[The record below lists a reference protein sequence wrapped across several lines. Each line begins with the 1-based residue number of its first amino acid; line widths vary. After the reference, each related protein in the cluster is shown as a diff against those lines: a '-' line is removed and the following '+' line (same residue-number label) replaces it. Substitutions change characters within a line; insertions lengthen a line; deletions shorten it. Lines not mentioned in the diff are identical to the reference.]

1 MNNHQKITKIRRIIL
16 DTSAILQAICLVLLL
31 VGSAFFS
38 SAETALTTVNRIQI
52 QLLAEEDNRKAK
64 RVEMILDHS
73 SKMLSA
79 ILIGNNIVNISASAL
94 ATTLTISVFGNAYVG
109 LATGMLTLLVLVF
122 GEITPK
128 SLASIFSLQLSL
140 AYSGFIWWLMRIL
153 TPVIFIVEAIRTG
166 ILKLLGVDPN
176 AKGNRITEDELK
188 TLVDVSL
195 EEGAIENDEFEM
207 ITNVFS
213 LDDSLAKDIMIP
225 RIDMSFLHVDA
236 TYDDV
241 IELYRETS
249 YTRFPIYSET
259 RDTIIGTINVKDL
272 LLYPK
277 NEPFHIRKILREPHF
292 TFEHKEVGTLLMEM
306 QEGGISLMIVLDE
319 YGATSGMITM
329 EDILEE
335 IVGEIRDEYDKDET
349 DAIIEL
355 KPGREYL
362 IDGSTNLTDVND
374 SLKID
379 LESEEYDS
387 IGGYIIEKLDR
398 LPKNGETILL
408 DNGIKMITEVVKR
421 NRVEKVHVF
430 LPEKNNEE

>member
-1 MNNHQKITKIRRIIL
+1 M

-31 VGSAFFS
+31 VGSALFS

-52 QLLAEEDNRKAK
+52 QLLAEEDNKKAK
-64 RVEMILDHS
+64 RVEMILDQS

-109 LATGMLTLLVLVF
+109 LATGILTLLVLVL

-140 AYSGFIWWLMRIL
+140 AYSGFIWMLMRIL
-153 TPVIFIVEAIRTG
+153 TPVIFVVEAIRTG
-166 ILKLLGVDPN
+166 ILKLMGVDPN

-188 TLVDVSL
+188 TLVDVGL

-236 TYDDV
+236 TYDEV

-277 NEPFHIRKILREPHF
+277 DEPFHIRKLLREPHF

-306 QEGGISLMIVLDE
+306 QEGGISLVIVLDE

-374 SLKID
+374 TLKID

-398 LPKNGETILL
+398 LPKSGETIQL
-408 DNGIKMITEVVKR
+408 DNGIKMITELVKR

-430 LPEKNNEE
+430 LPEKDSEE

>member
-1 MNNHQKITKIRRIIL
+1 M

-38 SAETALTTVNRIQI
+38 SAEIALTTVNRIQI
-52 QLLAEEDNRKAK
+52 QLLAEEDNKKAK
-64 RVEMILDHS
+64 RVEMILDQS

-109 LATGMLTLLVLVF
+109 LATGILTLLVLVL

-140 AYSGFIWWLMRIL
+140 AYSGFIWMLMRVL
-153 TPVIFIVEAIRTG
+153 TPVIFVVEAIRTG
-166 ILKLLGVDPN
+166 ILKLMGVDPN

-188 TLVDVSL
+188 TLVDVGL

-236 TYDDV
+236 TYDEV

-277 NEPFHIRKILREPHF
+277 DEPFHIRKLLREPHF

-306 QEGGISLMIVLDE
+306 QEGGISLVIVLDE

-349 DAIIEL
+349 DAIIEM

-374 SLKID
+374 ALKID

-398 LPKNGETILL
+398 LPKSGETIQL

-430 LPEKNNEE
+430 LPEKSSEE

>member
-1 MNNHQKITKIRRIIL
+1 M

-52 QLLAEEDNRKAK
+52 QLLAEEDNKKAK
-64 RVEMILDHS
+64 RVEMILDQS

-109 LATGMLTLLVLVF
+109 LATGILTLLVLVL

-140 AYSGFIWWLMRIL
+140 AYSGFIWMLMRIL
-153 TPVIFIVEAIRTG
+153 TPVIFVVEAIRTG
-166 ILKLLGVDPN
+166 ILKLMGVDPN

-188 TLVDVSL
+188 TLVDVGL

-236 TYDDV
+236 TYDEV

-277 NEPFHIRKILREPHF
+277 DEPFHIRKLLREPHF

-306 QEGGISLMIVLDE
+306 QEGGISLVIVLDE

-349 DAIIEL
+349 DAIIEM
-355 KPGREYL
+355 KSGREYL

-374 SLKID
+374 TLKID

-387 IGGYIIEKLDR
+387 LGGYIIEKLDR
-398 LPKNGETILL
+398 LPKSGETIQL
-408 DNGIKMITEVVKR
+408 DNGIKMITELVKR

-430 LPEKNNEE
+430 LPEKDSEE

>member
-1 MNNHQKITKIRRIIL
+1 M

-52 QLLAEEDNRKAK
+52 QLLAEEDNKKAK
-64 RVEMILDHS
+64 GVEMILDQS

-109 LATGMLTLLVLVF
+109 LATGILTLLVLVL

-140 AYSGFIWWLMRIL
+140 AYSGFIWMLMRIL
-153 TPVIFIVEAIRTG
+153 TPVIFVVEAIRTG
-166 ILKLLGVDPN
+166 ILKLMGVDPN

-188 TLVDVSL
+188 TLVDVGL

-236 TYDDV
+236 TYDEV

-277 NEPFHIRKILREPHF
+277 DEPFHIRKLLREPHF

-306 QEGGISLMIVLDE
+306 QEGGISLVIVLNE

-349 DAIIEL
+349 DAIIEM

-374 SLKID
+374 TLKID

-398 LPKNGETILL
+398 LPRSGETIQL
-408 DNGIKMITEVVKR
+408 DNGIKMITELVKR

-430 LPEKNNEE
+430 LPEKDSED

>member
-1 MNNHQKITKIRRIIL
+1 M
-16 DTSAILQAICLVLLL
+16 DTSAILQAIILVILLA
-31 VGSAFFS
+31 GSAFFS
-38 SAETALTTVNRIQI
+38 SAETALTTVNRIQV
-52 QLLAEEDNRKAK
+52 QLLADDGNKRARKVIK
-64 RVEMILDHS
+64 ILDHS

-79 ILIGNNIVNISASAL
+79 ILIGNNIVNISASSL
-94 ATTLTISVFGNAYVG
+94 ATTLTISVFGNTYVG
-109 LATGMLTLLVLVF
+109 LATGILTLLVLVF

-128 SLASIFSLQLSL
+128 SLASIFAMQLSL
-140 AYSGFIWWLMRIL
+140 AYSGIIWPLMKLL
-153 TPVIFIVEAIRTG
+153 TPVIFIVEGIRTG
-166 ILKLLGVDPN
+166 LLKLLGVDPN

-188 TLVDVSL
+188 TLVDVGR

-236 TYDDV
+236 SYEEVLD
-241 IELYRETS
+241 LYRETS
-249 YTRFPIYSET
+249 YTRFPIYSDT
-259 RDTIIGTINVKDL
+259 RDTVIGTINVKDL

-277 NEPFHIRKILREPHF
+277 DEPFHIRKILREPHF

-306 QEGGISLMIVLDE
+306 QEGGISLVIVLDE
-319 YGATSGMITM
+319 YGSTSGMITM

-355 KPGREYL
+355 KPDREYL
-362 IDGSTNLTDVND
+362 IDGSTNLADVND
-374 SLKID
+374 TLKID

-398 LPKNGETILL
+398 LPKSGETILL
-408 DNGIKMITEVVKR
+408 DNGIKLITELVRR
-421 NRVEKVHVF
+421 NRIEKVHVF
-430 LPEKNNEE
+430 IPETLDEDSEK

>member
-1 MNNHQKITKIRRIIL
+1 M

-31 VGSAFFS
+31 VGSALFS

-52 QLLAEEDNRKAK
+52 QLLAEENNKKAK
-64 RVEMILDHS
+64 RVEMILDRS

-109 LATGMLTLLVLVF
+109 LATGILTLLVLVF

-140 AYSGFIWWLMRIL
+140 AYSGFIWWLMHIL

-176 AKGNRITEDELK
+176 TKGNRITEDELK

-249 YTRFPIYSET
+249 YTRFPIYSES

-277 NEPFHIRKILREPHF
+277 DEPFHIRKILREPHF

-306 QEGGISLMIVLDE
+306 QEGGISLVIVLDE

-349 DAIIEL
+349 DAILEL

-374 SLKID
+374 TLKID

-398 LPKNGETILL
+398 LPKSGETIQL
-408 DNGIKMITEVVKR
+408 DNGIKMITELVKR

>member
-1 MNNHQKITKIRRIIL
+1 M

-52 QLLAEEDNRKAK
+52 QLLAEENNKKAK
-64 RVEMILDHS
+64 KVEKILDHS

-79 ILIGNNIVNISASAL
+79 ILIGNNIVNISASSL

-109 LATGMLTLLVLVF
+109 LATGILTLLVLVF

-128 SLASIFSLQLSL
+128 SLASNFSLQLSL
-140 AYSGFIWWLMRIL
+140 AYSGIIWWLMHIL

-166 ILKLLGVDPN
+166 LLKLMGVDPN

-188 TLVDVSL
+188 TLVDVGL

-236 TYDDV
+236 TYEDV

-249 YTRFPIYSET
+249 YTRFPIYSDT

-277 NEPFHIRKILREPHF
+277 NEPFHIRKLLREPHF

-355 KPGREYL
+355 KPDREYL

-374 SLKID
+374 TLKID

-408 DNGIKMITEVVKR
+408 DNGIKLITEVVKR

-430 LPEKNNEE
+430 LPEKTEDEE

>member
-1 MNNHQKITKIRRIIL
+1 M

-52 QLLAEEDNRKAK
+52 QLLAEEDNKKAK
-64 RVEMILDHS
+64 RVEMILDQS

-109 LATGMLTLLVLVF
+109 LATGILTLLVLVL

-140 AYSGFIWWLMRIL
+140 AYSGFIWMLMRIL
-153 TPVIFIVEAIRTG
+153 TPVIFVVEAIRTG
-166 ILKLLGVDPN
+166 ILKLMGVDPN

-188 TLVDVSL
+188 TLVDVGL

-236 TYDDV
+236 TYDEV

-277 NEPFHIRKILREPHF
+277 DEPFPIRKLLREPHF

-306 QEGGISLMIVLDE
+306 QEGGISLVIVLDE

-349 DAIIEL
+349 DAIIEM

-374 SLKID
+374 TLKID

-398 LPKNGETILL
+398 LPKSGETIQL
-408 DNGIKMITEVVKR
+408 DNGIKMITELVKR

-430 LPEKNNEE
+430 LPEKDSEE

>member
-1 MNNHQKITKIRRIIL
+1 M

-52 QLLAEEDNRKAK
+52 QLLAEEDNKKAK
-64 RVEMILDHS
+64 RVEMILDQS

-109 LATGMLTLLVLVF
+109 LATGILTLLVLVL

-140 AYSGFIWWLMRIL
+140 AYSGFIWMLMRIL
-153 TPVIFIVEAIRTG
+153 TPVIFVVEAIRTG
-166 ILKLLGVDPN
+166 ILKLMGVDPN

-188 TLVDVSL
+188 TLVDVGL

-236 TYDDV
+236 TYDEV

-277 NEPFHIRKILREPHF
+277 DEPFHIRKLLREPHF

-306 QEGGISLMIVLDE
+306 QEGGISLVIVLDE

-349 DAIIEL
+349 DAIIEM
-355 KPGREYL
+355 KPGRENL

-374 SLKID
+374 TLKID

-398 LPKNGETILL
+398 LPKSGETIQL
-408 DNGIKMITEVVKR
+408 DNGIKMITELVKR

-430 LPEKNNEE
+430 LPEKNSEE

>member
-1 MNNHQKITKIRRIIL
+1 M

-52 QLLAEEDNRKAK
+52 QLLAEEDNKKAK
-64 RVEMILDHS
+64 RVEMILDQS

-109 LATGMLTLLVLVF
+109 LATGILTLLVLVL

-140 AYSGFIWWLMRIL
+140 AYSGFIWILMRVL
-153 TPVIFIVEAIRTG
+153 TPVIFVVEAIRTG
-166 ILKLLGVDPN
+166 ILKLMGVDPN

-188 TLVDVSL
+188 TLVDVGL

-236 TYDDV
+236 SYDEV

-277 NEPFHIRKILREPHF
+277 DEPFHIRKLLREPHF

-306 QEGGISLMIVLDE
+306 QEGGISLVIVLDE

-349 DAIIEL
+349 DAIIEM

-374 SLKID
+374 TLKID

-398 LPKNGETILL
+398 LPKSGETIQL
-408 DNGIKMITEVVKR
+408 DNGIKMITELVKR

-430 LPEKNNEE
+430 LPEKDSEE

>member
-1 MNNHQKITKIRRIIL
+1 M
-16 DTSAILQAICLVLLL
+16 DTSAILQAIILVILLA
-31 VGSAFFS
+31 GSAFFS
-38 SAETALTTVNRIQI
+38 SAETALTTVNRIQV
-52 QLLAEEDNRKAK
+52 QLLADDGNKRAK
-64 RVEMILDHS
+64 KVLKILDHS

-79 ILIGNNIVNISASAL
+79 ILIGNNIVNISASSL
-94 ATTLTISVFGNAYVG
+94 ATTLTISVFGNTYVG
-109 LATGMLTLLVLVF
+109 LATGILTLLVLVF

-128 SLASIFSLQLSL
+128 SLASIFAMQLSL
-140 AYSGFIWWLMRIL
+140 AYSGIIWPLMKLL
-153 TPVIFIVEAIRTG
+153 TPVIFIVEGIRTG
-166 ILKLLGVDPN
+166 LLKLLGVDPN

-188 TLVDVSL
+188 TLVDVGR

-236 TYDDV
+236 SYEEVLD
-241 IELYRETS
+241 LYRETS
-249 YTRFPIYSET
+249 YTRFPIYSDT
-259 RDTIIGTINVKDL
+259 RDTVIGTINVKDL

-277 NEPFHIRKILREPHF
+277 DEPFHIRKILREPHF

-306 QEGGISLMIVLDE
+306 QEGGISLVIVLDE
-319 YGATSGMITM
+319 YGSTSGMITM

-374 SLKID
+374 TLKID

-398 LPKNGETILL
+398 LPKSGETILL
-408 DNGIKMITEVVKR
+408 DNGIKLITELVRR
-421 NRVEKVHVF
+421 NRIEKVHVF
-430 LPEKNNEE
+430 IPETLDEDSEK

>member
-1 MNNHQKITKIRRIIL
+1 M

-52 QLLAEEDNRKAK
+52 QLLAEEDNKKAK
-64 RVEMILDHS
+64 RVEMILDQS

-109 LATGMLTLLVLVF
+109 LATGILTLLVLVL

-140 AYSGFIWWLMRIL
+140 AYSGFIWMLMRIL
-153 TPVIFIVEAIRTG
+153 TPVIFVVEAIRTG
-166 ILKLLGVDPN
+166 ILKLMGVDPN

-188 TLVDVSL
+188 TLVDVGL

-236 TYDDV
+236 TYDEV

-277 NEPFHIRKILREPHF
+277 DEPFHIRKLLREPHF

-306 QEGGISLMIVLDE
+306 QEGGISLVIVLDE

-349 DAIIEL
+349 DAIIEM

-374 SLKID
+374 TLKID

-398 LPKNGETILL
+398 LPKSGETIQL

-421 NRVEKVHVF
+421 NRVEQVHVF
-430 LPEKNNEE
+430 LPEKDSEE

>member
-1 MNNHQKITKIRRIIL
+1 M
-16 DTSAILQAICLVLLL
+16 DTSAMLQAICLVLLL

-52 QLLAEEDNRKAK
+52 QLLAEEDNKKAK
-64 RVEMILDHS
+64 RVEMILDQS
-73 SKMLSA
+73 PKMLSA
-79 ILIGNNIVNISASAL
+79 IFIGNNIVNISASAL

-109 LATGMLTLLVLVF
+109 LATGILTLLVLVF

-140 AYSGFIWWLMRIL
+140 AYSGFIWMLMRIL

-166 ILKLLGVDPN
+166 ILKLMGVDPN

-188 TLVDVSL
+188 TLGDVGL

-225 RIDMSFLHVDA
+225 RIDMSFLHIDA
-236 TYDDV
+236 THDEV

-249 YTRFPIYSET
+249 YTRFPIYSES
-259 RDTIIGTINVKDL
+259 RDTVIGTINVKDL

-277 NEPFHIRKILREPHF
+277 DEPFHIRKLIREPHF
-292 TFEHKEVGTLLMEM
+292 TFEHKEVGILLMGM
-306 QEGGISLMIVLDE
+306 QWGGISLVIFLDE
-319 YGATSGMITM
+319 YGANSGMITM

-349 DAIIEL
+349 DAILEL
-355 KPGREYL
+355 KPEREYL

-374 SLKID
+374 TLKIN

-398 LPKNGETILL
+398 LPKSGETIQL

-430 LPEKNNEE
+430 LPEKAEDD

>member
-1 MNNHQKITKIRRIIL
+1 
-16 DTSAILQAICLVLLL
+16 
-31 VGSAFFS
+31 
-38 SAETALTTVNRIQI
+38 
-52 QLLAEEDNRKAK
+52 
-64 RVEMILDHS
+64 MI
-73 SKMLSA
+73 
-79 ILIGNNIVNISASAL
+79 
-94 ATTLTISVFGNAYVG
+94 
-109 LATGMLTLLVLVF
+109 
-122 GEITPK
+122 
-128 SLASIFSLQLSL
+128 
-140 AYSGFIWWLMRIL
+140 
-153 TPVIFIVEAIRTG
+153 
-166 ILKLLGVDPN
+166 GVDPN
-176 AKGNRITEDELK
+176 TRGSRITEDELK
-188 TLVDVSL
+188 TLVDVGR

-213 LDDSLAKDIMIP
+213 LDESLAKDIMIP

-236 TYDDV
+236 TYDEV

-249 YTRFPIYSET
+249 YTRFPIYSDT

-277 NEPFHIRKILREPHF
+277 DEPFHIRKILREPHF

-306 QEGGISLMIVLDE
+306 QEGGISLIIVLDE
-319 YGATSGMITM
+319 YGSTSGMITM

-374 SLKID
+374 TLKID

-398 LPKNGETILL
+398 LPKSGETILL
-408 DNGIKMITEVVKR
+408 DNGIKLITELVKR
-421 NRVEKVHVF
+421 NRIEKVHVF
-430 LPEKNNEE
+430 IPEESEDASEK

>member
-1 MNNHQKITKIRRIIL
+1 M

-52 QLLAEEDNRKAK
+52 QLLAEEDNKKAK
-64 RVEMILDHS
+64 RVEMILDQS

-109 LATGMLTLLVLVF
+109 LATGILTLLVLVL

-140 AYSGFIWWLMRIL
+140 AYSGFIWMLMRIL
-153 TPVIFIVEAIRTG
+153 TPVIFVVEAIRTG
-166 ILKLLGVDPN
+166 ILKLMGVDPN

-188 TLVDVSL
+188 TLVDVGL

-236 TYDDV
+236 TYDEV

-277 NEPFHIRKILREPHF
+277 DEPFHIRKLLREPHF

-306 QEGGISLMIVLDE
+306 QEGGISLVIVLDE

-349 DAIIEL
+349 DAIIEM

-374 SLKID
+374 TLKID

-398 LPKNGETILL
+398 LPKSGETLQL
-408 DNGIKMITEVVKR
+408 DNGIKMITELVKR

-430 LPEKNNEE
+430 LPEKDSEE

>member
-1 MNNHQKITKIRRIIL
+1 M
-16 DTSAILQAICLVLLL
+16 DTSAILQAIILVILLAA
-31 VGSAFFS
+31 SAFFS

-52 QLLAEEDNRKAK
+52 QLLADDGNKKAK
-64 RVEMILDHS
+64 KVLKILDHS

-79 ILIGNNIVNISASAL
+79 ILIGNNIVNISASSL
-94 ATTLTISVFGNAYVG
+94 ATTLTINVFGSTYIG
-109 LATGMLTLLVLVF
+109 LATGILTLLVLVF

-128 SLASIFSLQLSL
+128 SLASIFSMQLSL
-140 AYSGFIWWLMRIL
+140 AYAWIIWPLIKLL
-153 TPVIFIVEAIRTG
+153 TPVIFIVEGIRTG
-166 ILKLLGVDPN
+166 LLKLIGVDPN
-176 AKGNRITEDELK
+176 TRSSRITEDELK
-188 TLVDVSL
+188 TLVDVGR

-213 LDDSLAKDIMIP
+213 LDESLAKDIMIP

-236 TYDDV
+236 TYDEV

-249 YTRFPIYSET
+249 YTRFPIYSDT

-277 NEPFHIRKILREPHF
+277 DEPFHIRKILREPHF

-306 QEGGISLMIVLDE
+306 QEGGISLIIVLDE
-319 YGATSGMITM
+319 YGSTSGMITM

-374 SLKID
+374 TLKID

-398 LPKNGETILL
+398 LPKSGETILL
-408 DNGIKMITEVVKR
+408 DNGIKLITELVKR
-421 NRVEKVHVF
+421 NRIEKVHVF
-430 LPEKNNEE
+430 IPEESEDASEK

>member
-1 MNNHQKITKIRRIIL
+1 M
-16 DTSAILQAICLVLLL
+16 DTSAILQAIILVILLA
-31 VGSAFFS
+31 GSAFFS
-38 SAETALTTVNRIQI
+38 SAETALTTVNRIQV
-52 QLLAEEDNRKAK
+52 QLLADDGNKRAK
-64 RVEMILDHS
+64 KVLKILDHS

-79 ILIGNNIVNISASAL
+79 ILIGNNIVNISASSL
-94 ATTLTISVFGNAYVG
+94 ATTLTISVFGNTYVG
-109 LATGMLTLLVLVF
+109 LATGILTLLVLVF

-128 SLASIFSLQLSL
+128 SLASIFAMQLSL
-140 AYSGFIWWLMRIL
+140 AYSGIIWPLMKLL
-153 TPVIFIVEAIRTG
+153 TPVIFIVEGIRTG
-166 ILKLLGVDPN
+166 LLKLLGVDPN

-188 TLVDVSL
+188 TLVDVGR

-236 TYDDV
+236 SYEEVLD
-241 IELYRETS
+241 LYRETS
-249 YTRFPIYSET
+249 YTRFPIYSDT
-259 RDTIIGTINVKDL
+259 RDTVIGTINVKDL

-277 NEPFHIRKILREPHF
+277 DEPFHIRKILREPHF

-306 QEGGISLMIVLDE
+306 QEGGISLVIVLDE
-319 YGATSGMITM
+319 YGSTSGMVTM

-335 IVGEIRDEYDKDET
+335 IVGEIRDEYDKDEI

-362 IDGSTNLTDVND
+362 IEGSTNLTDVND
-374 SLKID
+374 VLKID

-398 LPKNGETILL
+398 LPKSGETILL
-408 DNGIKMITEVVKR
+408 DNGIKMITELVKR
-421 NRVEKVHVF
+421 NRIEKVHVF
-430 LPEKNNEE
+430 LPDPIDTSDET

>member
-1 MNNHQKITKIRRIIL
+1 M

-52 QLLAEEDNRKAK
+52 QLLAEEDNKKAK
-64 RVEMILDHS
+64 RVEMILDQS

-109 LATGMLTLLVLVF
+109 LATGILTLLVLVL

-140 AYSGFIWWLMRIL
+140 AYSGFIWMLMRVL
-153 TPVIFIVEAIRTG
+153 TPVIFVVEAIRTG
-166 ILKLLGVDPN
+166 ILKLMGVDPN

-188 TLVDVSL
+188 TLVDVGL

-236 TYDDV
+236 TYDEV

-277 NEPFHIRKILREPHF
+277 DEPFHIRKLLREPHF

-306 QEGGISLMIVLDE
+306 QEGGISLVIVLDE

-349 DAIIEL
+349 DAIIEM

-374 SLKID
+374 TLKID

-398 LPKNGETILL
+398 LPKSGETIQL
-408 DNGIKMITEVVKR
+408 DNGIKMITELVKR

-430 LPEKNNEE
+430 LPEKDSEE

>member
-1 MNNHQKITKIRRIIL
+1 M
-16 DTSAILQAICLVLLL
+16 DTSAMLQAICLVLLL

-52 QLLAEEDNRKAK
+52 QLLAEEDNKKAK
-64 RVEMILDHS
+64 RVEMILDQS
-73 SKMLSA
+73 PKMLSA

-109 LATGMLTLLVLVF
+109 LATGILTLLVLVF

-140 AYSGFIWWLMRIL
+140 AYSGFIWMLMRIL

-166 ILKLLGVDPN
+166 ILKLMGVDPN

-188 TLVDVSL
+188 TLVDVGL

-225 RIDMSFLHVDA
+225 RIDMSFLHIDA
-236 TYDDV
+236 THDEV

-249 YTRFPIYSET
+249 YTRFPIYSES
-259 RDTIIGTINVKDL
+259 RDTVIGTINVKDL

-277 NEPFHIRKILREPHF
+277 DEPFHIRKLIREPHF

-306 QEGGISLMIVLDE
+306 QEGGISLVIVLDE

-349 DAIIEL
+349 DAILEL
-355 KPGREYL
+355 KPEREYL

-374 SLKID
+374 TLKIN

-398 LPKNGETILL
+398 LPKSGETIQL

-430 LPEKNNEE
+430 LPEKAEDD

>member
-1 MNNHQKITKIRRIIL
+1 M
-16 DTSAILQAICLVLLL
+16 DTSAILQAIILVILLA
-31 VGSAFFS
+31 GSAFFS

-52 QLLAEEDNRKAK
+52 QLLADDGNKRAK
-64 RVEMILDHS
+64 KVIKILDHS

-79 ILIGNNIVNISASAL
+79 ILIGNNIVNISASSL
-94 ATTLTISVFGNAYVG
+94 ATTLTISVFGNTYVG
-109 LATGMLTLLVLVF
+109 LATGILTLLVLVF

-128 SLASIFSLQLSL
+128 SLASIFAMQLSL
-140 AYSGFIWWLMRIL
+140 AYSGIIWPLMKLL
-153 TPVIFIVEAIRTG
+153 TPVIFIVEGIRTG
-166 ILKLLGVDPN
+166 LLKLLGVDPN

-188 TLVDVSL
+188 TLVDVGR

-236 TYDDV
+236 SYEEVLD
-241 IELYRETS
+241 LYRETS
-249 YTRFPIYSET
+249 YTRFPIYSDT
-259 RDTIIGTINVKDL
+259 RDTVIGTINVKDL
-272 LLYPK
+272 LLYSK
-277 NEPFHIRKILREPHF
+277 DEPFHIRKILREPHF

-306 QEGGISLMIVLDE
+306 QEGGISLVIVLDE
-319 YGATSGMITM
+319 YGSTSGMITM

-374 SLKID
+374 TLKID

-398 LPKNGETILL
+398 LPKSGETILL
-408 DNGIKMITEVVKR
+408 DNGIKLITELVRR
-421 NRVEKVHVF
+421 NRIEKVHVF
-430 LPEKNNEE
+430 IPEELADDSEK

>member
-1 MNNHQKITKIRRIIL
+1 M

-52 QLLAEEDNRKAK
+52 QLLAEEDNKKAK
-64 RVEMILDHS
+64 RVEMILDQS
-73 SKMLSA
+73 PKMLSA

-109 LATGMLTLLVLVF
+109 LATGILTLLVLVF

-140 AYSGFIWWLMRIL
+140 SYSGFIWMLMRIL
-153 TPVIFIVEAIRTG
+153 TPVIFVVEAIRTG
-166 ILKLLGVDPN
+166 ILKLMGVDPN

-188 TLVDVSL
+188 TLVDVGL

-236 TYDDV
+236 TYDEV

-249 YTRFPIYSET
+249 YTRFPIYSES

-277 NEPFHIRKILREPHF
+277 DEPFHIRKLLREPHF

-306 QEGGISLMIVLDE
+306 QEGSISLVIVLDE

-349 DAIIEL
+349 DAILEL

-374 SLKID
+374 TLKID

-398 LPKNGETILL
+398 LPKSGETIQL

-430 LPEKNNEE
+430 LPEKAEDD

>member
-1 MNNHQKITKIRRIIL
+1 M
-16 DTSAILQAICLVLLL
+16 DTSAMLQAICLVLLL

-52 QLLAEEDNRKAK
+52 QLLAEEDNKKAK
-64 RVEMILDHS
+64 RVEMILDQS
-73 SKMLSA
+73 PKMLSA

-109 LATGMLTLLVLVF
+109 LATGILTLLVLVF

-140 AYSGFIWWLMRIL
+140 AYSGFIWMLMRIL

-166 ILKLLGVDPN
+166 LLKLIGVDPN

-188 TLVDVSL
+188 TLVDVGL

-225 RIDMSFLHVDA
+225 RIDMSFLHIDA
-236 TYDDV
+236 THDEV

-249 YTRFPIYSET
+249 YTRFPIYSES
-259 RDTIIGTINVKDL
+259 RDTVIGTINVKDL

-277 NEPFHIRKILREPHF
+277 DEPFHIRKLIREPHF

-306 QEGGISLMIVLDE
+306 QEGGISLVIVLDE

-349 DAIIEL
+349 DAILEL
-355 KPGREYL
+355 KPEREYL

-374 SLKID
+374 TLKIN

-398 LPKNGETILL
+398 LPKSGETIQL

-430 LPEKNNEE
+430 LPEKAEDD

>member
-1 MNNHQKITKIRRIIL
+1 M

-38 SAETALTTVNRIQI
+38 SVETALTTVNRIQI
-52 QLLAEEDNRKAK
+52 QLLAEEDNKKAK
-64 RVEMILDHS
+64 RVEMILDQS

-109 LATGMLTLLVLVF
+109 LATGILTLLVLVL

-140 AYSGFIWWLMRIL
+140 AYSGFIWMLMRIL
-153 TPVIFIVEAIRTG
+153 TPVIFVVEAIRTG
-166 ILKLLGVDPN
+166 ILKLMGVDPN

-188 TLVDVSL
+188 TLVDVGL

-236 TYDDV
+236 TYDEV

-277 NEPFHIRKILREPHF
+277 DEPFHIRKLLREPHF

-306 QEGGISLMIVLDE
+306 QEGGISLVIVLDE

-349 DAIIEL
+349 DAIIEM

-374 SLKID
+374 TLKID

-398 LPKNGETILL
+398 LPKSGETIQL
-408 DNGIKMITEVVKR
+408 DNGIKMITELVKR

-430 LPEKNNEE
+430 LPEKDSEE

>member
-1 MNNHQKITKIRRIIL
+1 M

-52 QLLAEEDNRKAK
+52 QLLAEEDNKKAK
-64 RVEMILDHS
+64 RVEMILDQS

-109 LATGMLTLLVLVF
+109 LATGILTLLVLVL

-140 AYSGFIWWLMRIL
+140 AYSGFIWMLMRIL
-153 TPVIFIVEAIRTG
+153 TPVIFVVEAIRTG
-166 ILKLLGVDPN
+166 ILKLMGVDPN

-188 TLVDVSL
+188 TLVDVGL

-236 TYDDV
+236 TYDEV

-277 NEPFHIRKILREPHF
+277 DEPFHIRKLLREPHF

-306 QEGGISLMIVLDE
+306 QEGGISLVIVLDE

-335 IVGEIRDEYDKDET
+335 IVVEIRDEYDKDET
-349 DAIIEL
+349 DAIIEM

-374 SLKID
+374 TLKID

-398 LPKNGETILL
+398 LPKSGETLQL
-408 DNGIKMITEVVKR
+408 DNVIKMITELVKR

-430 LPEKNNEE
+430 LPEKDSEE

>member
-1 MNNHQKITKIRRIIL
+1 M

-52 QLLAEEDNRKAK
+52 QLLAEEDNKKAK
-64 RVEMILDHS
+64 RVEMILDQS

-109 LATGMLTLLVLVF
+109 LATGILTLLVLVL

-140 AYSGFIWWLMRIL
+140 AYSGFIWMLMRIL
-153 TPVIFIVEAIRTG
+153 TPVIFVVEAIRTG
-166 ILKLLGVDPN
+166 ILKLMGVDPN

-188 TLVDVSL
+188 TLVDVGL

-236 TYDDV
+236 TYDEV
-241 IELYRETS
+241 IELYRENS

-277 NEPFHIRKILREPHF
+277 DEPFHIRKLLREPHF

-306 QEGGISLMIVLDE
+306 QEGGISLVIVLNE

-349 DAIIEL
+349 DAIIEM

-374 SLKID
+374 TLKID

-398 LPKNGETILL
+398 LPKSGETIQL
-408 DNGIKMITEVVKR
+408 DNGIKMITELVKR

-430 LPEKNNEE
+430 LPEKDSEE